1 MIQSVISTPKA
12 NDWHGINIVS
22 VDTAD
27 DSQRERKVDEMF
39 HLCAYVKSNMG
50 TVANTDV
57 PALTD
62 SVLSISNNHFRLVD
76 PASLVGAAYLGATA
90 IRGRLDS
97 PTLRI
102 NGQPY
107 ILPVNV
113 GVTPVD
119 RGKYMDLIGTPLGL
133 PSREEIAFQ
142 GTANPGTTELATAL
156 LWLQYSRE
164 PVSPGKVYW
173 VRATSTTAAVSQAWT
188 NLALTFDSALP
199 SGYWAVVG
207 SEHQS
212 TNAIAHR
219 LIFPGK
225 VYRPGFTSRTAEGN
239 LSPHWNYDGSFGELG
254 RFVNDNPF
262 QVEALVNGTDAA
274 HVFYFGLVQVGS
286 L

>member
-1 MIQSVISTPKA
+1 
-12 NDWHGINIVS
+12 
-22 VDTAD
+22 
-27 DSQRERKVDEMF
+27 MF
-39 HLCAYVKSNMG
+39 HLAAYLKSNLG
-50 TVANTDV
+50 TTANTDI

-62 SVLSISNNHFRLVD
+62 SVLAISNNHFRLVD
-76 PASLVGAAYLGATA
+76 PATLVAGAYLGATA

-102 NGQPY
+102 SGNPY

-113 GVTPVD
+113 GALPVD
-119 RGKYMDLIGTPLGL
+119 RGKWMDLRRAGFVL
-133 PSREEIAFQ
+133 PTREELAFQ
-142 GTANPGTTELATAL
+142 ASAAPGTTELATGL
-156 LWLQYSRE
+156 FWLQYSNE
-164 PVSPGKVYW
+164 PVAPGKVLW
-173 VRATSTTAAVSQAWT
+173 VRATSTTAAVSQTWT
-188 NLALTFDSALP
+188 NTALVFDSALP
-199 SGYWAVVG
+199 SGYWSVVG

-225 VYRPGFTSRTAEGN
+225 VYRPGFLSRGSEGN
-239 LSPHWNYDGSFGELG
+239 MSPSINYDGSLGEMG

-262 QVEALVNGTDAA
+262 QVECLVNGTDAT

>member
-1 MIQSVISTPKA
+1 M
-12 NDWHGINIVS
+12 WH
-22 VDTAD
+22 T
-27 DSQRERKVDEMF
+27 
-39 HLCAYVKSNMG
+39 CAYVKSNLG
-50 TVANTDV
+50 TTANTDI

-62 SVLSISNNHFRLVD
+62 SVLAITNNHFRLVD
-76 PASLVGAAYLGATA
+76 PATLVAGAYLGATA

-102 NGQPY
+102 AGNPY

-119 RGKYMDLIGTPLGL
+119 RGKWMDLRKAGFQL
-133 PSREEIAFQ
+133 PTREEIAFQ
-142 GTANPGTTELATAL
+142 ATANPGTTELATAL
-156 LWLQYSRE
+156 FWLQYSVE
-164 PVSPGKVYW
+164 PVSPGRVLW
-173 VRATSTTAAVSQAWT
+173 VRATSTTAAVSQTWT
-188 NLALTFDSALP
+188 NLSLVFDSALP

-212 TNAIAHR
+212 SNAIAHR

-225 VYRPGFTSRTAEGN
+225 VYRPGYLSRTSEGN
-239 LSPHWNYDGSFGELG
+239 LSPLINYDGSLGEMG

-262 QVEALVNGTDAA
+262 QLEALVNGTDNS